1 MLLGGDLVNMERKK
15 YIDFHT
21 HTFYSDGAGT
31 PELNVQLA
39 RLKGLDF
46 VAITDHDKTTGYEAA
61 RKMGEKW
68 GIQVIPGVEISTNI
82 YHILGLGV
90 DIRKPSFV
98 DFINFSNE
106 QQRKVCIARTE
117 VLKNKGVPI
126 TLDKILRIYPDS
138 RLGKM
143 NIWYTMTQDKE
154 CRDFFLTKE
163 QRPLTKKLYE
173 KYLRNAQGKE
183 EVVDKNTSI
192 TAPEAIKQI
201 HNAGGIAII
210 AHPFKEVKQLS
221 ELDELV
227 RQGLDGLE
235 VQPGFNG
242 ENEMARKY
250 AQEHNLP
257 LTYGSDY
264 HGGLFGRQMLE
275 IGGDNIL
282 DERIA
287 EMLAIK

>member
-1 MLLGGDLVNMERKK
+1 MERQK

-21 HTFYSDGAGT
+21 HTFYSDGLGT
-31 PELNVQLA
+31 PEMNVRMA
-39 RLKGLDF
+39 RIKGLD
-46 VAITDHDKTTGYEAA
+46 VMAITDHDKTDGYEEA
-61 RKMGEKW
+61 RMTGKKW
-68 GIQVIPGVEISTNI
+68 GIQVIPGVEISTDI
-82 YHILGLGV
+82 YHILGLGI
-90 DIRKPSFV
+90 DPKEPE
-98 DFINFSNE
+98 FIKFLEKSNNE
-106 QQRKVCIARTE
+106 QRNVCIGRIGCLQA
-117 VLKNKGVPI
+117 KGVPI
-126 TLDKILRIYPDS
+126 TLEKVVRVCPTS
-138 RLGKM
+138 RLGKF
-143 NIWYTMTQDKE
+143 NILYTMLQDQE
-154 CRDFFLTKE
+154 CGDFFMRTEGKK
-163 QRPLTKKLYE
+163 LTKKLYE
-173 KYLRNAQGKE
+173 RYLKNEAGKE

-192 TAPEAIKQI
+192 TAPEAIRQI

-210 AHPFKEVKQLS
+210 AHPFKEVKRLS

-227 RQGLDGLE
+227 RVGLDGLE

-242 ENEMARKY
+242 ENEMAKKY

-287 EMLAIK
+287 AALWIK